1 MRVRKEVNKVY
12 NNSILFGNV
21 SKIEQQTEARS
32 VITIDVRKDYKNIY
46 GKYDVDSIPVTVY
59 GKLAVVI
66 SNHCKVGSYIGIKG
80 HLRNNDDVSV
90 NLVADKVTFISN
102 QPTESTS

>member
-1 MRVRKEVNKVY
+1 MY

-21 SKIEQQTEARS
+21 SKIEQQTNAKS

-59 GKLAVVI
+59 GKLATVM
-66 SNHCKVGSYIGIKG
+66 SNHCKVGSYFGIKG

-90 NLVADKVTFISN
+90 NLVADKVTFLSN